1 MKENDEEKH
10 VRQTL
15 EYHGFDVERVGED
28 VVDRRA
34 DYEFRKNGDHYI
46 LEVTAKKETQFVLDL
61 IREAGR
67 CGVATGDRK
76 IDYWNRADALVK
88 DKVRQLV
95 STPGRADS
103 FRVLW
108 LCALHHDGVSVTDLV
123 RRTVYGIRYLGIFR
137 QGNPLGFRDCFYY
150 NYNSFFSVPEL
161 DGLVLEN
168 TKGYLLCINEFSP
181 RVERFRLCALAR
193 VFREK
198 CPESIYDPVALDKEG
213 RALRIEGNVNR
224 HDDKAKWKYLLDK
237 YGLQTC
243 PSFESEFVGFAIVN
257 GSTDSQ

>member
-1 MKENDEEKH
+1 MKENDEEKY

-15 EYHGFDVERVGED
+15 EAHGFDVERVGED
-28 VVDRRA
+28 GVERRA
-34 DYEFRKNGDHYI
+34 DYEFRKSADHYI

-61 IREAGR
+61 LREAGR
-67 CGVATGDRK
+67 CGLATSDRK

-95 STPGRADS
+95 STPGRAES

-123 RRTVYGIRYLGIFR
+123 RRTVYGLCDLIGHTRERTFISR
-137 QGNPLGFRDCFYY
+137 PCFYY
-150 NYNSFFSVPEL
+150 DFNTFFSVPDW

-168 TKGYLLCINEFSP
+168 PKGCLLCINEFSP
-181 RVERFRLCALAR
+181 RVQHFRLCELAR
-193 VFREK
+193 VFREE
-198 CPESIYDPVALDKEG
+198 CPQSIYDPVALDKEG
-213 RALRIEGNVNR
+213 HALRIEGNVNR
-224 HDDKAKWKYLLDK
+224 RDHHAKWKYLLDK

-243 PSFESEFVGFAIVN
+243 PSIESEFVGFAIVN
-257 GSTDSQ
+257 GFTDSQ